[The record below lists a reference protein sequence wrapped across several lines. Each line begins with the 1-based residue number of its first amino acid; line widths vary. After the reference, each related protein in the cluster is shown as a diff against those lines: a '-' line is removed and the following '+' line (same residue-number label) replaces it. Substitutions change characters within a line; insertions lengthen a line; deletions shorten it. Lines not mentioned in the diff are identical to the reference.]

1 MQQMVSITN
10 FILKNLAPKSM
21 LRTGLYSTF
30 TIFLIACSSTVHKPI
45 EQQITHNQSRDYRVQ
60 YIQNYIDSMAD
71 SLIVND
77 HYDRIKR
84 GRIAVGSIGLI
95 DTLKLSEDKTHP
107 LDILGLTLQDG
118 LMSSF
123 LNRGYKIVEYHRS
136 RSIIIRNNQDLMI
149 TREIKHLKQDQDIA
163 YFLTGTIAYQENG
176 ASVNLR
182 IIDLENDQ
190 ISAATTKFIPM
201 NVFWNSRQVTNY
213 NGMLYR
219 NSANK

>member
-1 MQQMVSITN
+1 MFKNSSLKSI
-10 FILKNLAPKSM
+10 
-21 LRTGLYSTF
+21 LRTSLYYIF
-30 TIFLIACSSTVHKPI
+30 AIFLTACSSTDQKTTIEEQPI
-45 EQQITHNQSRDYRVQ
+45 IPHQHRDYSVQ

-84 GRIAVGSIGLI
+84 GRIAIGSIGLI

-107 LDILGLTLQDG
+107 LDMLGLTLQDG
-118 LMSSF
+118 LMTSF
-123 LNRGYKIVEYHRS
+123 LNRGYKVVEYHRA
-136 RSIIIRNNQDLMI
+136 RNIIIRDNQDLML
-149 TREIKHLKQDQDIA
+149 TREIKHLKQDQNIA

-190 ISAATTKFIPM
+190 VSAATTKYIPM

-219 NSANK
+219 NSTNQ